1 MAGIYLVKTSW
12 VCSVPFLKL
21 KHIPYHRFILRIFMV
36 YHRYIIIKKG
46 TEQTHEVFTRYIPA
60 IWMTCPYAFDMPC
73 IYHVYTM
80 YIQFKIWYTSY
91 IPGIFFVYTTWYI
104 LSIYCAYTIHMYSIF
119 CVYTM
124 YIPCIYMVYIWYIHG
139 IYMVYY
145 ILHPVAGVVEEG
157 GRAGARLP
165 TCGAAPTYCHAG
177 TATRAHTRARLHVS
191 AHPSARRR
199 APCGIPASAPEF
211 RPHRSCKRN
220 Q

>member
-1 MAGIYLVKTSW
+1 
-12 VCSVPFLKL
+12 
-21 KHIPYHRFILRIFMV
+21 
-36 YHRYIIIKKG
+36 
-46 TEQTHEVFTRYIPA
+46 
-60 IWMTCPYAFDMPC
+60 
-73 IYHVYTM
+73 
-80 YIQFKIWYTSY
+80 
-91 IPGIFFVYTTWYI
+91 
-104 LSIYCAYTIHMYSIF
+104 
-119 CVYTM
+119 
-124 YIPCIYMVYIWYIHG
+124 
-139 IYMVYY
+139 MVYY

-177 TATRAHTRARLHVS
+177 TATPAHTRARLHVS